1 MMAVA
6 GLIGAYPNAFFRLK
20 QSELPEFVQAVSSL
34 KSEDDYRRLSDRFGV
49 RRTDPNFWRFSD
61 LLQAA
66 EAGMSQADR
75 GPARLQ
81 PVGEPLRPIV
91 LLSIYL

>member
-1 MMAVA
+1 MMPVP
-6 GLIGAYPNAFFRLK
+6 GLIGAYPNAFFRLE

-75 GPARLQ
+75 GLLDYNRL
-81 PVGEPLRPIV
+81 ENR
-91 LLSIYL
+91 